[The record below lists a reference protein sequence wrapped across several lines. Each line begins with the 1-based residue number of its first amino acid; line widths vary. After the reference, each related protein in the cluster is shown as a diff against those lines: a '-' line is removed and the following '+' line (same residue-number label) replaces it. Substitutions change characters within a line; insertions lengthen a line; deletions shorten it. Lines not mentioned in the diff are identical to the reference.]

1 MQLHSKFQPV
11 MDTGIKFN
19 DVSGLNDAKN
29 EVENTI
35 LLPVRYPEIYDK
47 FKKKIGG
54 GILLYGPPGTGKTM
68 FAKAIASEID
78 AAFFAISCSDIQ
90 SKWSGEPEK
99 NIKELFEVARTY
111 DRAII
116 FFDEFDSLGF
126 KRNSDMPV
134 WYTSIVNELI
144 SQIQGFHDN
153 KNMIIIAATNCPWNL
168 DDALLRPGRF
178 DRKIYVPLPDR
189 EARLSIIDK
198 QFKDVP
204 IDDDIDIES
213 IVDVTDG
220 FNCAD
225 VVEFYEQM
233 KMSAIKRGISDGSKL
248 NVCSEDIEK
257 VKTKVKSSVN
267 STTVDKFSSYE

>member
-1 MQLHSKFQPV
+1 

-47 FKKKIGG
+47 FKKRIGG

-78 AAFFAISCSDIQ
+78 ATFFAISCSDIQ

-204 IDDDIDIES
+204 IDDGVDIKS
-213 IVDVTDG
+213 T
-220 FNCAD
+220 
-225 VVEFYEQM
+225 EQIY
-233 KMSAIKRGISDGSKL
+233 S
-248 NVCSEDIEK
+248 
-257 VKTKVKSSVN
+257 
-267 STTVDKFSSYE
+267 

>member
-1 MQLHSKFQPV
+1 M
-11 MDTGIKFN
+11 
-19 DVSGLNDAKN
+19 
-29 EVENTI
+29 
-35 LLPVRYPEIYDK
+35 
-47 FKKKIGG
+47 
-54 GILLYGPPGTGKTM
+54 
-68 FAKAIASEID
+68 
-78 AAFFAISCSDIQ
+78 
-90 SKWSGEPEK
+90 
-99 NIKELFEVARTY
+99 FEVARTY

-168 DDALLRPGRF
+168 DDSLLRPGRF

-204 IDDDIDIES
+204 IDDGVDIKS
-213 IVDVTDG
+213 T
-220 FNCAD
+220 
-225 VVEFYEQM
+225 EQIY
-233 KMSAIKRGISDGSKL
+233 S
-248 NVCSEDIEK
+248 
-257 VKTKVKSSVN
+257 
-267 STTVDKFSSYE
+267 